1 MNLNLAEY
9 LKLKSMEPGSE
20 EAVFVGC
27 TCKQED
33 SKGSKDSDQATITI
47 DPYCPFHW
55 HIATQAQIIRLIK
68 KSTETDKF
76 NTALKFGYV
85 VLAIGMTAVVLI
97 KF

>member
-20 EAVFVGC
+20 DAVHMGC

-33 SKGSKDSDQATITI
+33 SKYSRQKTITV

-55 HIATQAQIIRLIK
+55 HIATQTHVMKLIERT
-68 KSTETDKF
+68 TETDSF
-76 NTALKFGYV
+76 NSALKFGYV